1 MRFEKLLLA
10 AAALCLVCMTPAC
23 SDDDP
28 ATDPEQNE
36 TPGTPGEGEGEMTTP
51 ENPGNPILPTHPH

>member
-10 AAALCLVCMTPAC
+10 AAALCLVCMAPAC

-36 TPGTPGEGEGEMTTP
+36 TPGTPGEGEEMEMTTP
-51 ENPGNPILPTHPH
+51 ENPILPTHPH

>member
-10 AAALCLVCMTPAC
+10 AAALCLVCMAILRPIPNRTKR
-23 SDDDP
+23 
-28 ATDPEQNE
+28 PERRVRGRE
-36 TPGTPGEGEGEMTTP
+36 MEMTTP

>member
-36 TPGTPGEGEGEMTTP
+36 TPGTPGEGGREMTTP